1 MYYVLDNAC
10 PTIEDAQEVV
20 MLYKVAG
27 VVADIVTETEYFQ
40 QLHWRNQPPYDPSP
54 HETAYWNDPV

>member
-10 PTIEDAQEVV
+10 ATLQDAEEVV

-27 VVADIVTETEYFQ
+27 VVADIQTEAEYFQ
-40 QLHWRNQPPYDPSP
+40 QLHWANQPPYNSSS